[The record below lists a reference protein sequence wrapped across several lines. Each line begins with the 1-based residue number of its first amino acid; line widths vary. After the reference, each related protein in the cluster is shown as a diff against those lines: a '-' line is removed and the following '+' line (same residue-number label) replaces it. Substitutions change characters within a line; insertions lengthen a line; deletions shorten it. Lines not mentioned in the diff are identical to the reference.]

1 MHVKISSLS
10 PLFPGYYAHG
20 KASKKVPRAVC
31 VSIRSRIV
39 TPSPQALID
48 GFTCIH

>member
-31 VSIRSRIV
+31 VSIRRIV
-39 TPSPQALID
+39 TPSLLFIVST
-48 GFTCIH
+48 GFD